1 MLLPRNVRPHRA
13 EADTPVP
20 AAGADAYLT
29 SAFCDGAAIDAPS
42 PFCYSNH
49 VMNELTSIPVASGAG
64 AAYLSHRGGFSSF
77 SFGGDVIRF
86 ATPQCLR
93 RYIQVKKWEDGYIE
107 VDADYGHGAEED
119 YIDLLPILKNL
130 YYDAEEFLR
139 PILKVEVRYE

>member
-1 MLLPRNVRPHRA
+1 MK
-13 EADTPVP
+13 DKS
-20 AAGADAYLT
+20 T
-29 SAFCDGAAIDAPS
+29 S
-42 PFCYSNH
+42 N
-49 VMNELTSIPVASGAG
+49 PVASKAG
-64 AAYLSHRGGFSSF
+64 AAYLSHRGGYSSF

-86 ATPQCLR
+86 ATPPCLL

-139 PILKVEVRYE
+139 PIRKVEVRYE

>member
-1 MLLPRNVRPHRA
+1 M
-13 EADTPVP
+13 
-20 AAGADAYLT
+20 GC
-29 SAFCDGAAIDAPS
+29 SAAAIFFAIIWR
-42 PFCYSNH
+42 
-49 VMNELTSIPVASGAG
+49 MKNELTTIPATSEAG
-64 AAYLSHRGGFSSF
+64 TAYLSHQGGFTIF

-139 PILKVEVRYE
+139 PIRKVEVRYE